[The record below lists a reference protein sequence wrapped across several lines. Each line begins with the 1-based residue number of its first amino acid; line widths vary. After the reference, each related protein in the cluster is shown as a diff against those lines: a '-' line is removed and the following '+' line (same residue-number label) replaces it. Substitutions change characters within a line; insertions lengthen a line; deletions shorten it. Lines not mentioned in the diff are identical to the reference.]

1 MKILQLDSHDVYFNL
16 AAEEYL
22 FSQSEETETRL
33 LLWQN
38 ENAVVIGKHQNTA
51 EEVNLAFA
59 ARHHINIARRISGG
73 GAVYHDLGNLNYSI
87 IVQSDTMRWDIKR
100 MSDPVV
106 TTLRRLGVA
115 VDLNERNDLLIA
127 RKKISGSSQYIR
139 RDHLL
144 HHGTLLFHA
153 DLAMLSESLKPD
165 YDHIESKSRKSVR
178 SPVTNICD
186 LHPNLTIPAFTTALT
201 DVLAEMD
208 DVNPYTF
215 SDQDVEAISKL
226 RDEKYSTWDW
236 IHARS
241 PEYTI
246 TKRRLLNGREVRV
259 TMAVKDGVIQSLDMD
274 GDNELINEWAEIEKK
289 LRGVKLRQNDIANA
303 IEKLD
308 LNQSIATMAAQDLV
322 RALIN

>member
-1 MKILQLDSHDVYFNL
+1 MKIIQLKSHDVYFNL

-22 FSQSEETETRL
+22 FSQPEETETRL

-38 ENAVVIGKHQNTA
+38 KNAIVIGKHQNTV
-51 EEVNLAFA
+51 EEVNLSFA
-59 ARHHINIARRISGG
+59 ARHNIHIARRISGG

-87 IVQSDTMRWDIKR
+87 IVQSDAMRWDIKR
-100 MSDPVV
+100 MADPVV
-106 TTLRRLGVA
+106 AALRRLGVP
-115 VDLNERNDLLIA
+115 VKLNDRNDLLIA
-127 RKKISGSSQYIR
+127 GKKISGSSQYIR

-178 SPVTNICD
+178 SPVANICN
-186 LHPNLTIPAFTTALT
+186 HYPALTIPAFTTALT
-201 DVLAEMD
+201 DVLAETD
-208 DVNPYTF
+208 DVKPYTF

-236 IHARS
+236 IHTRS

-259 TMAVKDGVIQSLDMD
+259 TMAVKDSVIQSLDMD

-289 LRGVKLRQNDIANA
+289 LRGVKLREDDITQA
-303 IEKLD
+303 
-308 LNQSIATMAAQDLV
+308 LNSLGLRQSITGLSAQQLV
-322 RALIN
+322 WLLLN